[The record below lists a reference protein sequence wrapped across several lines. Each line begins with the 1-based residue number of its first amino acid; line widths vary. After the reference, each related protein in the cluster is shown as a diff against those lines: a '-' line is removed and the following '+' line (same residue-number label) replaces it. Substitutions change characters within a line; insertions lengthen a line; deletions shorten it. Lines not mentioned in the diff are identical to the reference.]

1 MQTPA
6 ASTKSPADAG
16 AHTTSSNRVDVHGLA
31 RACARRDT
39 RAPWTS
45 AWTSTHR
52 HRVKGDHDAKEHAPP
67 RPIALPCRGVNR
79 EPDPGDDARSA
90 SGAVAPGRRSTP
102 SPHPISHRTA
112 RPIRG
117 VRVRFAFAG
126 RVSTED
132 QQDPEASRL
141 WQRSRS
147 EALIAPVGGEI
158 VAEFF
163 DVGMS
168 RSLPWSRRP
177 RAAGLL
183 AALRDAGRGFE
194 AVVIGEPQR
203 AFYGNQFGLTF
214 PLFVHYGV
222 ELWVPEVGGAID
234 PGSDAHDLV
243 MQIYGGMSK
252 GERSRIKIRVRSTMA
267 AQAATE
273 GRFLGGRPPYGY
285 RLADAGPHPNPA
297 KAADGKRLHVLELD
311 PVAAPIVVRIFAE
324 YLDGRGFFAI
334 AQGLTRDGI
343 PCPSAHDRK
352 RNSHRTGVAWSKS
365 AVRAILLNPR
375 YTGREVWNKQRK
387 DEVLID
393 VEDVALGHETKM
405 RWNDRDTWI
414 WSAKPTHPA
423 IVTPED
429 FEGVQALTAAGARRP
444 NVRKTRTM
452 QRHYLFSGRVRCG
465 LCGRLMQGNFNN
477 GRNHYR
483 CRYPADY
490 AAANHV
496 EHPKA
501 VYLRED
507 VLAGP
512 VDEWLTQAFAPAKL
526 TETLTAMSEA
536 EDSTDDTALAAAK
549 ETIQS
554 CGQRLQRY
562 RAALEAGT
570 DPALIQQWTAEVQAE
585 RVQAEAKIREL
596 TGRQR
601 MTTEEINALVNALGG
616 IRRVLIDADPIDRA
630 QVYRSLN
637 LDLTYHPGR
646 RTVTAEARPEGHVLM
661 GCVRGGT

>member
-1 MQTPA
+1 M
-6 ASTKSPADAG
+6 
-16 AHTTSSNRVDVHGLA
+16 
-31 RACARRDT
+31 
-39 RAPWTS
+39 
-45 AWTSTHR
+45 
-52 HRVKGDHDAKEHAPP
+52 
-67 RPIALPCRGVNR
+67 
-79 EPDPGDDARSA
+79 
-90 SGAVAPGRRSTP
+90 
-102 SPHPISHRTA
+102 
-112 RPIRG
+112 
-117 VRVRFAFAG
+117 
-126 RVSTED
+126 
-132 QQDPEASRL
+132 
-141 WQRSRS
+141 
-147 EALIAPVGGEI
+147 
-158 VAEFF
+158 
-163 DVGMS
+163 
-168 RSLPWSRRP
+168 
-177 RAAGLL
+177 
-183 AALRDAGRGFE
+183 
-194 AVVIGEPQR
+194 
-203 AFYGNQFGLTF
+203 
-214 PLFVHYGV
+214 
-222 ELWVPEVGGAID
+222 
-234 PGSDAHDLV
+234 
-243 MQIYGGMSK
+243 
-252 GERSRIKIRVRSTMA
+252 
-267 AQAATE
+267 
-273 GRFLGGRPPYGY
+273 
-285 RLADAGPHPNPA
+285 
-297 KAADGKRLHVLELD
+297 
-311 PVAAPIVVRIFAE
+311 
-324 YLDGRGFFAI
+324 GFFAI

-405 RWNDRDTWI
+405 RWNDKDTWI

-423 IVTPED
+423 IVTPQ
-429 FEGVQALTAAGARRP
+429 VQALAAAGSRRP

-526 TETLTAMSEA
+526 TKTLTAMSEA

-549 ETIQS
+549 EAIQS

-570 DPALIQQWTAEVQAE
+570 DPSLIQQWTAEVQAE

-601 MTTEEINALVNALGG
+601 MTTEEIKALVNAL
-616 IRRVLIDADPIDRA
+616 RRYSASLDRRRPDRPGTGLPESQSGFDLPPGPANCHGRSQARRPCACGLCPRTEPNFKHTVHSDLHRFDARP
-630 QVYRSLN
+630 VG
-637 LDLTYHPGR
+637 TR
-646 RTVTAEARPEGHVLM
+646 RTPDVRAATNRGCWRLPTNLLCAPLSVSELAATATCPGGWPR
-661 GCVRGGT
+661 RGATRSH